1 MQITNIPLDPA
12 GRETTQQGPTN
23 FPMAVYY
30 SVMSRNVL
38 GYTPLHWHEEIQY
51 CLVTRGCVDFTVNE
65 NKFRLENGDG
75 IFINSGFLHMAKPV
89 FDSNSIYICLD
100 INPRLLAGFPGSL
113 MEQKYVMDL
122 LEDPSLSYFTLPK
135 SNDHNAAALKA
146 IKTIYNLTEDNTEG
160 KELLILAELY
170 RLLFETLKKSKKNRT
185 SAKGKKANVLV
196 QKILAYMAAHYS
208 EKILLCDIA
217 KTTAYSE
224 SECCRI
230 FKRFT
235 GESIFSYLKTFRL
248 EQSTYLLSNADR
260 SIAEI
265 AYHCGFSSTSYFIK
279 TFREQFGTTPHKYRK
294 QLLDQAKNRSI

>member
-1 MQITNIPLDPA
+1 MQVTNIPLDPA
-12 GRETTQQGPTN
+12 GRETTQQGPTS
-23 FPMAVYY
+23 FPMAVYH
-30 SVMSRNVL
+30 SVMSRNVF

-51 CLVTRGCVDFTVNE
+51 CLMTRGSVDFTVNE
-65 NKFRLENGDG
+65 KNFRLENGDG

-89 FDSNSIYICLD
+89 SDLHSTYICLD

-113 MEQKYVMDL
+113 MEQKYVMNL
-122 LEDPSLSYFTLPK
+122 LEDPSLSYFPLSK
-135 SNDHNAAALKA
+135 NNDRNTAALQA
-146 IKTIYNLTEDNTEG
+146 IKTIYNLSEDASEG
-160 KELLILAELY
+160 KELLILSELY
-170 RLLFETLKKSKKNRT
+170 RLLFETLKKRKKNKT
-185 SAKGKKANVLV
+185 PASGKKANVLV

-217 KTTAYSE
+217 EATAYSE

-248 EQSTYLLSNADR
+248 EQSTYLLSNSEDNIAD
-260 SIAEI
+260 I

-279 TFREQFGTTPHKYRK
+279 MFREQFGTTPHKYRK
-294 QLLDQAKNRSI
+294 QLFVTEKNHLF